1 VDVALLMAALLVQN
15 NSFVRVAAADGPVHA
30 ATLEALAAARG
41 AGRPHAEQ
49 AAVLPTTRTPGMVG
63 VYYRTYTTRDAT
75 IAVAC
80 VSPGMQRA
88 FAAAIGI
95 EDAGL
100 GRGLSDREAADRHYE
115 PLRRQAETILA
126 SRTTAEWKAIFDAK
140 GIPAAGVKFAVEI
153 LDDPQAL
160 ANGFVHDLAHPT
172 VGPVRV
178 LAPPLRLDGDGFA
191 PAPATAAFGSES
203 RTILAG
209 LGFTEDEVAG
219 LLSGGVSREIPTS
232 RETKR
237 G

>member
-1 VDVALLMAALLVQN
+1 
-15 NSFVRVAAADGPVHA
+15 
-30 ATLEALAAARG
+30 
-41 AGRPHAEQ
+41 
-49 AAVLPTTRTPGMVG
+49 
-63 VYYRTYTTRDAT
+63 
-75 IAVAC
+75 
-80 VSPGMQRA
+80 
-88 FAAAIGI
+88 
-95 EDAGL
+95 
-100 GRGLSDREAADRHYE
+100 
-115 PLRRQAETILA
+115 
-126 SRTTAEWKAIFDAK
+126 
-140 GIPAAGVKFAVEI
+140 VKFAVEI

>member
-1 VDVALLMAALLVQN
+1 M
-15 NSFVRVAAADGPVHA
+15 
-30 ATLEALAAARG
+30 
-41 AGRPHAEQ
+41 
-49 AAVLPTTRTPGMVG
+49 
-63 VYYRTYTTRDAT
+63 YYRTYTTRDAT

-160 ANGFVHDLAHPT
+160 ANGFVHDLAHPRWGPYECWRRRYGWTAT
-172 VGPVRV
+172 VLLRPR
-178 LAPPLRLDGDGFA
+178 PPL
-191 PAPATAAFGSES
+191 PSAARAGRSWPGSGLPRTRS
-203 RTILAG
+203 RG
-209 LGFTEDEVAG
+209 C
-219 LLSGGVSREIPTS
+219 
-232 RETKR
+232 
-237 G
+237 